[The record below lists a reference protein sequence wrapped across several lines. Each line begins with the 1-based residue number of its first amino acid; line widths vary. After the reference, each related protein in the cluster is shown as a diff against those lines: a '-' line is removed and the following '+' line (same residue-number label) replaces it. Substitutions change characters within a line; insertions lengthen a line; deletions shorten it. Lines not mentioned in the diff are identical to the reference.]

1 MNPHDPQTL
10 IIGAVLVLAIVAA
23 IVLFAREH
31 RKAQSRRLQQ
41 RFGPEYN
48 RVVRSVGDREKA
60 EAELKA
66 REERVERLKL
76 VPLPPAEAARFAEE
90 WNLLQ
95 SRFVDSPTGVVAE
108 ADRLVR
114 DLMLKRGY
122 PMGDFER
129 RAADISVHH
138 PQVVE
143 NYRAA
148 QLIAARETRGEATTE
163 DLRKAVVHYRALFED
178 LLEVNEP
185 RRVRTASAVA
195 NERKREVV

>member
-185 RRVRTASAVA
+185 RRVRTASAAA